1 MGVRA
6 RVSLREIVIRPPF
19 PASALPAKVLQQP
32 NVSLALANELIG
44 AALAA
49 CHADGRSAVA
59 VVVDRGGNLVAV
71 QRGDSVGPHNTEA
84 AVRKAF
90 TALSTKSPT
99 RQLAANARSNPD
111 SQNLTPP
118 GSLLLI
124 GGGVP
129 LKVGQD
135 VIGAIAVGGAG
146 GASNDEACAL
156 QAIAQVLPGAVPATV
171 H

>member
-6 RVSLREIVIRPPF
+6 RVSLREIVIRPPL

-71 QRGDSVGPHNTEA
+71 PRGDSVGPHNTA
-84 AVRKAF
+84 ASQRKAF
-90 TALSTKSPT
+90 TALSTKTAT
-99 RQLAANARSNPD
+99 RLFAERARSNPETA
-111 SQNLTPP
+111 NLNTLDE
-118 GSLLLI
+118 LLLL
-124 GGGVP
+124 GGGIP
-129 LKVGQD
+129 LFAADELVGAMGVAGSGGGEQD
-135 VIGAIAVGGAG
+135 ENCAIKAAEKTG
-146 GASNDEACAL
+146 L
-156 QAIAQVLPGAVPATV
+156 ATTRSQ
-171 H
+171 